1 MRRHGYSRSM
11 VELIEFKEEERT
23 SDRFEQGISGKKSN
37 VETYPRILFFYS
49 YFYYLIPDPR
59 DAERSEA
66 RDWKRHR
73 YDYDSRIVING
84 TLTTVNIALQPV
96 DNYSLH

>member
-37 VETYPRILFFYS
+37 VETDPRILFFY
-49 YFYYLIPDPR
+49 FFILIF
-59 DAERSEA
+59 
-66 RDWKRHR
+66 
-73 YDYDSRIVING
+73 I
-84 TLTTVNIALQPV
+84 T
-96 DNYSLH
+96 